1 MADVN
6 LSVSAE
12 LGDLRR
18 QLQTIPGITADQAR
32 LMVAELDRGFRRAEQ
47 AAAAAGRATRA
58 SMEAAERA
66 TRDAA
71 NAADNLG
78 DSIGAVGGTASKL
91 AGGLDL
97 LVPGLGGLAGGVADL
112 ADMGEVAAG
121 AAGGMG
127 ALAGSAAALAAP
139 LAIAALVIAPLI
151 YAFMAEKRAA
161 EAAAAALVEYED
173 ATKAASAANEDFND
187 AMADVNDQF
196 ALIFGHE
203 SKNEQQARKSEVAL
217 RKQALAANEAAQKLI
232 DVAVAQQELAKNV
245 VIGGVGY
252 AVGADNI
259 AKQEEMSKV
268 IREQTAIIDKNTEEM
283 ELAIEVFK
291 GKAKADDQAAA
302 NAERAAAREKAAAE
316 AARRAAEAA
325 REAAEAERLVAE
337 AKAAHMAML
346 GPLLAAEKQ
355 IESQRFAELEQSEK
369 LAVKLDELR
378 ALKLQLAA
386 AGKLSAEEAA
396 KFAAVEKA
404 MASDLTKALLT
415 EETKRQA
422 GVDAIAKKAKDKAA
436 ADEKTRTEEEKSA
449 NAERLNAIAQV
460 ADVVAQYTQYS
471 LDQDV
476 AAYEQAQ
483 EARNALGKNATKAEK
498 DLADERLA
506 ITRNAAR
513 KAFLIDKA
521 AKMASAAAA
530 TALAFVQALSSGPPP
545 FNFIAAAAVGAA
557 GLIQQGVIMSQ
568 QPSFHAGGFVGGGMA
583 PDEQQATVRRG
594 EAVLSP
600 AGRRAMGDDA
610 IRAANGGMG
619 GGQTIVVQQ
628 VYRHRVFDSFVRDN
642 LRTRGPLSQAL
653 GAGSRAGQRS

>member
-1 MADVN
+1 
-6 LSVSAE
+6 
-12 LGDLRR
+12 
-18 QLQTIPGITADQAR
+18 
-32 LMVAELDRGFRRAEQ
+32 
-47 AAAAAGRATRA
+47 
-58 SMEAAERA
+58 
-66 TRDAA
+66 
-71 NAADNLG
+71 
-78 DSIGAVGGTASKL
+78 
-91 AGGLDL
+91 
-97 LVPGLGGLAGGVADL
+97 
-112 ADMGEVAAG
+112 
-121 AAGGMG
+121 MG

-161 EAAAAALVEYED
+161 EEAAAALAEYEE
-173 ATKAASAANEDFND
+173 ATKDASAANAEFQD
-187 AMADVNDQF
+187 AMTDVNDQF
-196 ALIFGHE
+196 VVLFGLR
-203 SKNEQQARKSEVAL
+203 SKNEQQAHKAGIAL

-232 DVAVAQQELAKNV
+232 DVAVAQQEVAKAASTSSYSTT
-245 VIGGVGY
+245 VISE
-252 AVGADNI
+252 AV
-259 AKQEEMSKV
+259 AKQEEMSQV
-268 IREQTAIIDKNTEEM
+268 IKEQTAIIDKNTEEM

-302 NAERAAAREKAAAE
+302 NAERAAAREKAAAA

-325 REAAEAERLVAE
+325 REAAEAERLAAE

-386 AGKLSAEEAA
+386 AGQLSAEEAA

-404 MASDLTKALLT
+404 MASDLTTALLA

-422 GVDAIAKKAKDKAA
+422 GIDAIAEKAKAKADKAA
-436 ADEKTRTEEEKSA
+436 EER
-449 NAERLNAIAQV
+449 NAAEEQATASRIQAVAQV

-483 EARNALGKNATKAEK
+483 EARANLGKNATKAEK

-513 KAFLIDKA
+513 KAFLVDKL

-530 TALAFVQALSSGPPP
+530 TALAVVQALSSGPPP
-545 FNFIAAAAVGAA
+545 FNFIAAGAVGAA
-557 GLIQQGVIMSQ
+557 GLIQQAVIASQ
-568 QPSFHAGGFVGGGMA
+568 QPTFHAGGFVGGA

-594 EAVLSP
+594 EAVLNP

-619 GGQTIVVQQ
+619 GGQVIMVQQ

-653 GAGSRAGQRS
+653 GSGSRAGQRRS